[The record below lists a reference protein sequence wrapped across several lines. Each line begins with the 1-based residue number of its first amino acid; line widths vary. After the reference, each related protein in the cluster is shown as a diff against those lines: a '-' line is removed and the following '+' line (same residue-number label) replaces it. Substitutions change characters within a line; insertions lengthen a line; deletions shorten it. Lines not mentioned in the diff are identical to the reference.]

1 MTHLSDNLSTGGTVR
16 RVRLTTWMTGVW
28 VVGCL
33 AGVLAWP
40 MLDRVAARS
49 GAPAFEQAIPGST
62 LRWYKGNTHTHT
74 LNSDGDSTP
83 DDVVRWYR
91 EHSYHFLVLTDHN
104 YLTGVDT
111 LNGLYGAREK
121 FLVIKGEEVTSSFQ
135 SKSVHVNGLDVS
147 EQVEP
152 SWNAATLVETIQQN
166 VDAIR
171 KVNGIPHINHPNFG
185 WSISVDEL
193 RQVKNNRLFEVYN
206 GHPLVHNMGG
216 GGVPSLEE
224 AWDTI
229 LSQGI
234 VLYGIAV
241 DDAHTFKQPGNRS
254 VAGPGRGWIS
264 VRAPRL
270 DARTLLEAVERGD
283 FYASTGVELVDV
295 KATATSLTVETRVV
309 GGRKHRIQF
318 IGKGG
323 RVLSDVQQSTATY
336 TFTGTEGYVRAK
348 VIDSGGDIA
357 WVQPVWIK

>member
-1 MTHLSDNLSTGGTVR
+1 MSNNTLTV
-16 RVRLTTWMTGVW
+16 GVW
-28 VVGCL
+28 MLGCIAGL
-33 AGVLAWP
+33 AVWP
-40 MLDRVAARS
+40 SANAAD
-49 GAPAFEQAIPGST
+49 AQAIPGSS

-83 DDVVRWYR
+83 DEVVRWYR
-91 EHSYHFLVLTDHN
+91 EHGYHFLVLTDHN
-104 YLTGVDT
+104 FLTNVDG
-111 LNGLYGAREK
+111 LNGVHGAAEQ
-121 FLVIKGEEVTSSFQ
+121 FLVIKGQEVTSSFQ
-135 SKSVHVNGLDVS
+135 TRPVHVNGLDVS
-147 EQVEP
+147 QQVEHARDAP
-152 SWNAATLVETIQQN
+152 SMVETIQRN

-171 KVNGIPHINHPNFG
+171 KANGIPHINHPNFG
-185 WSISVDEL
+185 WAMTADDL
-193 RQVKNNRLFEVYN
+193 GQVKNNRLFEVYN
-206 GHPLVHNMGG
+206 GHPLVHNSGG
-216 GGVPSLEE
+216 GGVQSLEQ

-229 LSQGI
+229 LSQGV

-270 DARTLLEAVERGD
+270 DTRTLLEAVERGD

-295 KATATSLTVETRVV
+295 KASATALTVETRVV

-323 RVLSDVQQSTATY
+323 RVLSEVHASTATY

-348 VIDSGGDIA
+348 VIDSGGDVA
-357 WVQPVWIK
+357 WIQPVFIK